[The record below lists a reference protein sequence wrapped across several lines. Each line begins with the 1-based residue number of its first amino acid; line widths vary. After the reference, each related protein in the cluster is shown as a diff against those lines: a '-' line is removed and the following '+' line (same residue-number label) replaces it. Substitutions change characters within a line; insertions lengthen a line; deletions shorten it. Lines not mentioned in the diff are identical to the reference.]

1 MSQQVPTCQDVV
13 VTSSRVY
20 GGIQALDRQAERRN
34 RLLDAGLD
42 LLTSGPAPNLTVRGV
57 CKHAGVVARYFYE
70 NFTDLDQLSAEVYD
84 GVIGRV
90 AATTQRAV
98 DAAPLREKT
107 AAGIANIVRTIAED
121 PRIGTLLFSIN
132 PANSVIAQR
141 RNTSWE
147 LFAALSGQHLNK
159 TYQLANDESVRA
171 AAYFAVGGVAQTLA
185 AWVSG
190 HLKLD
195 ADELVVVLTR
205 LLEPIRR

>member
-1 MSQQVPTCQDVV
+1 M

-20 GGIQALDRQAERRN
+20 GGIQAPDRQAERRS

-84 GVIGRV
+84 GIVGQV
-90 AATTQRAV
+90 AATTQQAV
-98 DAAPLREKT
+98 DAAPMREKT
-107 AAGIANIVRTIAED
+107 AAGIANIVHTIAED
-121 PRIGTLLFSIN
+121 RRIGTLLFSIN
-132 PANSVIAQR
+132 PANSVIAHR
-141 RNTSWE
+141 RNTTWD

-159 TYQLANDESVRA
+159 TYQLADNESMRA
-171 AAYFAVGGVAQTLA
+171 AAYFAVGGVGQTLA

-190 HLKLD
+190 QLKLST
-195 ADELVVVLTR
+195 DELIDALTR
-205 LLEPIRR
+205 LLEPTRR